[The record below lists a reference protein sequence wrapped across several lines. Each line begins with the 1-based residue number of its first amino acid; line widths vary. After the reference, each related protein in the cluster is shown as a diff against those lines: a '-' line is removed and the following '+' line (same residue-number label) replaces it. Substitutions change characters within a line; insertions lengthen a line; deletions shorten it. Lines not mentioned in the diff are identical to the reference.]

1 MGMTLDEVLA
11 RFREEAQ
18 GDKAVLGTRFERL
31 VKRLLT
37 QLPLYRTQF
46 SRVWLWSELNLGHDT
61 GIDLVAEDIHGELY
75 GIQAKCYEDGH
86 IVSKP
91 DIDTFL
97 SKLGEYLPFEG
108 AKRTFAHGIIFSTTD
123 AWGDNAERTLA
134 DRPIPVQVMTLSR
147 LRALEANWESLAGL
161 TAGPAVTPK
170 SLRDYQQEALEA
182 AAAHYATH
190 DRGKLIMACG
200 TGKTFTSLRL
210 IEQETGG
217 KGLVLFLVPS
227 IALLN
232 QTLVAWCDDAAK
244 PLHAVCVC
252 SDAQANQRIKRGE
265 DEPEEDPNALAL
277 PPTTR
282 PDILAK
288 RIRYLREKF
297 PDALTVVFSTYQ
309 SIAVVEEAQRAYLG
323 REHFAFDFAVC
334 DEAHR
339 TTGAIAKEEEEP
351 AFTYIHDDAHVL
363 ARRRLYMT
371 ATPRLYAESAK
382 AKAKERSIE
391 LCSMDDLALYGKE
404 IYRIGFGTAVAKGCL
419 ADYKVLVLTLPEGE
433 LPEDSPYE
441 LLTDEERKAL
451 ESRND
456 DGRTTA
462 VKLLGCINAL
472 AKRLK
477 DSPLLTT
484 ADGVP
489 ARRAVAFC
497 RTIKTSKATTALFQ
511 KFAADPRFNT
521 PLRVEARHVDGEMG
535 ALARN
540 DALAWL
546 KADGGPAACHLLTN
560 VRCLSEGVDV
570 PSLDAV
576 LFLSKRNS
584 QIDVVQSVG
593 RVMRTAPGKRY
604 GYIVIPVV
612 IPADKDPEKELD
624 NSDTFGVVWTVLNAL
639 RAHDD
644 RFEATINK
652 LRFDKPSMGET
663 LPGPNDPIDSAE
675 PPAIT
680 ISSGLSGDEEGV
692 FPNTLAE
699 PSAIQDSFDLR
710 FPEKME
716 QYRNLLYGRIV
727 KHCGNRK
734 YFEHWAA
741 EVAEIAKRLAETLQA
756 RCAADPRAADTF
768 RRFHALLQTAVY
780 SNVSEEDARVM
791 LVQQRITGPIFDTL
805 FGGNGFTDHNPVSQA
820 LDHATDLLAALDTEE
835 DRKTLD
841 RFYQDVR
848 IRVGDIQSADGKLDI
863 IRTLYDTFFATAFK
877 TTVEK
882 LGIVFTPI
890 EVVDFIL
897 RSADGA
903 LRKYFGKRLSD
914 KDVHIL
920 DPFTGTG
927 TFIARLL
934 QKDLGL
940 IRDDDLYRKY
950 TQELHANEIV
960 LLSYYIAAVNIENV
974 FHDRAGRK
982 EKYSAFPGIVFGDTF
997 RMREVK
1003 PDDLLDDEELRPNS
1017 ERILAQNN
1025 APISVIVGNP
1035 PYSIGQKSAN
1045 DNAQNENYP
1054 WLNAR
1059 IEETYVANSPAANN
1073 KALYDAYIEAFRWA
1087 SDIIENPRGGILC
1100 FITNGGWLDTG
1111 SGAGFR
1117 RCLVREFD
1125 EIYCY
1130 NLRGNCNTS
1139 GEVRKREGDGLFGE
1153 GSRTPISILLLVRLP
1168 DGQHHGNAA
1177 IHYRDIGDYKTRE
1190 EKLHDLIMYRSFLSK
1205 EWLDGAQTLS
1215 PDAHGDWINQRN
1227 DTFAA
1232 YIPLEPEK
1240 KFIEKGQSFFSAQAL
1255 GVATN
1260 RDAYIQN
1267 FSKQAVLDLQKAA
1280 IAFYNDCAEQRQ
1292 QVQQPQLINWTRS
1305 LREQVAKGKTST
1317 FSEHAM
1323 RLSSYRPFQ
1332 KQWLYFDA
1340 FWNEARGVMPKLFPT
1355 GERGENVVICT
1366 GGLGSTKARTC
1377 LITDVTPD
1385 LNMMDAG
1392 TQCFPLYW
1400 YEEKDV
1406 DLFGKKTL
1414 VRHDGV
1420 SDWILRRAERQYGT
1434 TVTKEEIFYYV
1445 YGFLHQPNYRAT
1457 FAADLKKSLPR
1468 IPLVERYDDFKK
1480 TSDIGRQLAALH
1492 LNYENLE
1499 PYPLEEKGDFSDTR
1513 VKKMK
1518 FGGKGGKDRSTLI
1531 VNGTLTLCDI
1541 PEMAYRYQV
1550 NGRSPI
1556 DWAIDRYQE
1565 RQDDKSGIVND
1576 PNLWAPDNPRYIPD
1590 LIKRLVTLSVESLD
1604 LINELP
1610 AFEVSE

>member
-18 GDKAVLGTRFERL
+18 GNKTALGECFEHL

-37 QLPLYRTQF
+37 SLPLYQAQF
-46 SRVWLWSELNLGHDT
+46 TRVWLWSELNLGQDT
-61 GIDLVAEDIHGELY
+61 GIDLVAEDVHGALY

-86 IVSKP
+86 VVSKP

-97 SKLGEYLPFEG
+97 ATLGKYLPFEG
-108 AKRTFAHGIIFSTTD
+108 AKRAFAHGLIFSTTD

-147 LRALEANWESLAGL
+147 LKALDANWEALAGF
-161 TAGPAVTPK
+161 TPGPAVAPK
-170 SLRDYQQEALEA
+170 ALRDYQQEALAA
-182 AAAHYATH
+182 AAAHYAEH

-210 IEQETGG
+210 VEQETGG

-232 QTLVAWCDDAAK
+232 QTLVAWCDDAAN

-252 SDAQANQRIKRGE
+252 SDAQANQRAKRGE
-265 DEPEEDPNALAL
+265 DAPEEDPNALAL

-282 PDILAK
+282 PDLLAK
-288 RIRYLREKF
+288 RIRYLRKKF

-309 SIAVVEEAQRAYLG
+309 SIAVVEEAQRELG
-323 REHFAFDFAVC
+323 RDAFAFDFAVC

-339 TTGAIAKEEEEP
+339 TTGAIAKEEKEP

-382 AKAKERSIE
+382 EKAKERSIE
-391 LCSMDDLALYGKE
+391 LCSMDNAALYGEE
-404 IYRIGFGTAVAKGCL
+404 IYRIGFGQAVAKGCL

-441 LLTDEERKAL
+441 QLTDEERKAL

-472 AKRLK
+472 AKRLA
-477 DSPLLTT
+477 DSPLLTA

-497 RTIKTSKATTALFQ
+497 RTIKTSKATTALFR
-511 KFAADPRFNT
+511 KFAADPRFNA

-546 KADGGPAACHLLTN
+546 KADGGDGACHLLTN

-612 IPADKDPEKELD
+612 IPADKDPKAELD

-644 RFEATINK
+644 RFEAIINK
-652 LRFDKPSMGET
+652 LRFDKPQNRT
-663 LPGPNDPIDSAE
+663 VDPVAPIDGDDPAE

-680 ISSGLSGDEEGV
+680 LSSGLNGDEESA
-692 FPNTLAE
+692 FPASPGE
-699 PSAIQDSFDLR
+699 PGAVQEAFDLR

-716 QYRNLLYGRIV
+716 QYRALLYGRIV
-727 KHCGNRK
+727 KNCGDRK
-734 YFEHWAA
+734 YFERWAA
-741 EVAEIAKRLAETLQA
+741 EVAEIAKRLAETLKA
-756 RCAADPRAADTF
+756 RCAADPKAADTF

-780 SNVSEEDARVM
+780 AAVSEEDARLM
-791 LVQQRITGPIFDTL
+791 LVQQRLTGPIFDAL
-805 FGGNGFTDHNPVSQA
+805 FGDNGFTAHNPVSQA
-820 LDHATDLLAALDTEE
+820 LDHAADLLDTLNTEA
-835 DRKTLD
+835 DRKTLA
-841 RFYQDVR
+841 RFYEDVR
-848 IRVGDIQSADGKLDI
+848 TRVGDIQSADGKLEI
-863 IRTLYDTFFATAFK
+863 IRTLYDTFFAAAFPDIAD
-877 TTVEK
+877 K

-890 EVVDFIL
+890 EAVDFIL
-897 RSADGA
+897 RSADDA
-903 LRKYFGKRLSD
+903 LRAHFGRRLSD
-914 KDVHIL
+914 KGVHIL

-934 QKDLGL
+934 QKDLAL
-940 IRDDDLYRKY
+940 IRDADLYRKY
-950 TQELHANEIV
+950 AAELHANEIV

-982 EKYSAFPGIVFGDTF
+982 ERYAPFPGIVFGDTF

-1035 PYSIGQKSAN
+1035 PYAVAKGEA
-1045 DNAQNENYP
+1045 YP
-1054 WLNAR
+1054 ALDKR
-1059 IEETYVANSPAANN
+1059 VTETYVANSTATN
-1073 KALYDAYIEAFRWA
+1073 KNSLYDSYIKAFRWA

-1100 FITNGGWLDTG
+1100 FISNGGWLDTG
-1111 SGAGFR
+1111 AGAGVR
-1117 RCLVREFD
+1117 RCIVQEFD

-1130 NLRGNCNTS
+1130 NLRGNVNAFN
-1139 GEVRKREGDGLFGE
+1139 KAEGGNIFNVKVG
-1153 GSRTPISILLLVRLP
+1153 ISILLLVRLP
-1168 DGQHHGNAA
+1168 DGQHRGNAA

-1205 EWLDGAQTLS
+1205 EWLDGAQTLT
-1215 PDAHGDWINQRN
+1215 PDAHGDWLNQRN

-1232 YIPLEPEK
+1232 YIPLEPGK
-1240 KFIEKGQSFFSAQAL
+1240 KFAEGQSFFVVNSSGLKSGA
-1255 GVATN
+1255 
-1260 RDAYIQN
+1260 DASCYQ
-1267 FSKQAVLDLQKAA
+1267 FKKDFLQTTMTKLMGETAA
-1280 IAFYNDCAEQRQ
+1280 FHDEKVRMAAF
-1292 QVQQPQLINWTRS
+1292 
-1305 LREQVAKGKTST
+1305 
-1317 FSEHAM
+1317 
-1323 RLSSYRPFQ
+1323 RPFSN
-1332 KQWLYFDA
+1332 QWLYYDKK
-1340 FWNEARGVMPKLFPT
+1340 WNQRRYQIPKLFPT
-1355 GERGENVVICT
+1355 GERGENVVICVS
-1366 GGLGSTKARTC
+1366 GDSA
-1377 LITDVTPD
+1377 LIADVTPD
-1385 LNMMDAG
+1385 LHFVGDC
-1392 TQCFPLYW
+1392 QCFPLYW
-1400 YEEKDV
+1400 YEEKDI
-1406 DLFGKKTL
+1406 DLFGKRTL
-1414 VRHDGV
+1414 VRYDGV
-1420 SDWILRRAERQYGT
+1420 SDWILDQARRRYGAD
-1434 TVTKEEIFYYV
+1434 VTKEEIFYYV
-1445 YGFLHQPNYRAT
+1445 YGFLHQPGYRKA

-1468 IPLVERYDDFKK
+1468 LPLVERYEDFKK
-1480 TSDIGRQLAALH
+1480 TSDIGRRLAALH
-1492 LNYENLE
+1492 LNYEALD
-1499 PYPLEEKGDFSDTR
+1499 PYPLEEVGDFSDTR
-1513 VKKMK
+1513 VVKMR
-1518 FGGKGGKDRSTLI
+1518 FGGKGGKDRSTLV
-1531 VNGTLTLCDI
+1531 VNGTLTLRGI
-1541 PEMAYRYQV
+1541 PAEAFGYQV

-1556 DWAIDRYQE
+1556 EWAVDRYQV
-1565 RQDDKSGIVND
+1565 RQDKASGIVND
-1576 PNLWAPDNPRYIPD
+1576 PNLWAPENPRYIPA
-1590 LIKRLVTLSVESLD
+1590 LVKRLVTLAVESQN
-1604 LINELP
+1604 LIAALP
-1610 AFEVSE
+1610 PFAP

>member
-1 MGMTLDEVLA
+1 M
-11 RFREEAQ
+11 
-18 GDKAVLGTRFERL
+18 
-31 VKRLLT
+31 
-37 QLPLYRTQF
+37 PLYQTQF

-61 GIDLVAEDIHGELY
+61 GIDLVAEDIHGDLY

-86 IVSKP
+86 VVSKP

-108 AKRTFAHGIIFSTTD
+108 AKRTFDHGLIFSTTD

-147 LRALEANWESLAGL
+147 LRAIEANWESLAGL

-288 RIRYLREKF
+288 RIRYLREKY
-297 PDALTVVFSTYQ
+297 PDSLTVVFSTYQ
-309 SIAVVEEAQRAYLG
+309 SIAVVEEAQRTYLG
-323 REHFAFDFAVC
+323 RDAFAFDFAVC

-339 TTGAIAKEEEEP
+339 TTGAIAKEEKEP

-371 ATPRLYAESAK
+371 ATPRLYAEAAK

-391 LCSMDDLALYGKE
+391 LCSMDDAALYGKE

-441 LLTDEERKAL
+441 QLTAEERKDL

-477 DSPLLTT
+477 DSPLLTA

-652 LRFDKPSMGET
+652 LRFDKPARGEI
-663 LPGPNDPIDSAE
+663 LPGPYDPIDPVE

-680 ISSGLSGDEEGV
+680 ISSGLDGDAEG
-692 FPNTLAE
+692 TLPTSLGE

-727 KHCGNRK
+727 KNCGNRK
-734 YFEHWAA
+734 YFERWAA

-756 RCAADPRAADTF
+756 RCAADLRADDTF
-768 RRFHALLQTAVY
+768 HRFHALLQTAVY

-791 LVQQRITGPIFDTL
+791 LVQQRITGPIFDAL
-805 FGGNGFTDHNPVSQA
+805 FGGSGFTDHNPVSQA

-835 DRKTLD
+835 DRKTLA

-848 IRVGDIQSADGKLDI
+848 TRVGNIQSADGKLEI

-890 EVVDFIL
+890 EAVDFIL

-914 KDVHIL
+914 KGVHIL

-940 IRDDDLYRKY
+940 IRDDDLFRKY

-974 FHDRAGRK
+974 FHDRQGRK

-1025 APISVIVGNP
+1025 APISVIIGNP
-1035 PYSIGQKSAN
+1035 PYSIGAKSDTAN
-1045 DNAQNENYP
+1045 RSTANESYP
-1054 WLNAR
+1054 LLDAR
-1059 IEETYVANSPAANN
+1059 IAETYAGVNATSSSLRS
-1073 KALYDAYIEAFRWA
+1073 LYDPYIKAFRWS
-1087 SDIIENPRGGILC
+1087 SDLIENERGGILC
-1100 FITNGGWLDTG
+1100 YVTNGGWLDSS

-1117 RCLVREFD
+1117 RCLVQEFD

-1139 GEVRKREGDGLFGE
+1139 GEVRKREGDGIFGE
-1153 GSRTPISILLLVRLP
+1153 GSRTPITILLLVRLP
-1168 DGQHHGNAA
+1168 KGEHHGNAT

-1190 EKLHDLIMYRSFLSK
+1190 EKLHDLMMYGSFFSDT
-1205 EWLDGAQTLS
+1205 WLDGTKTLN

-1227 DTFAA
+1227 DAFGT
-1232 YIPLEPEK
+1232 YIPLDPEK
-1240 KFIEKGQSFFSAQAL
+1240 KFSELDESFFTTYSL
-1255 GVATN
+1255 GLTTN
-1260 RDAYIQN
+1260 RDPWCYS
-1267 FSKQAVLDLQKAA
+1267 FSNVQLVEQMHKTTETYLSQLKQGTRVDDETA
-1280 IAFYNDCAEQRQ
+1280 IH
-1292 QVQQPQLINWTRS
+1292 WTRA
-1305 LREQVAKGKTST
+1305 LRGHFEKGRHPPETTSCQT
-1317 FSEHAM
+1317 FT
-1323 RLSSYRPFQ
+1323 RPVLYRPFQ
-1332 KQWLYFDA
+1332 KQVGFMNR
-1340 FWNEARGVMPKLFPT
+1340 FWNEDVRLIPSLFPT
-1355 GERGENVVICT
+1355 GKRGENLVICT
-1366 GGLGSTKARTC
+1366 GGLGSTKSRTC
-1377 LITDVTPD
+1377 LITDITPD

-1406 DLFGKKTL
+1406 DLFGKRTL

-1420 SDWILRRAERQYGT
+1420 SDWIQRRAERQYGT

-1445 YGFLHQPNYRAT
+1445 YGFLHQPTYREA

-1468 IPLVERYDDFKK
+1468 LPLVERYEDFKK

-1492 LNYENLE
+1492 LNYETLE
-1499 PYPLEEKGDFSDTR
+1499 PYELEEKGDFSDTR

-1518 FGGKGGKDRSTLI
+1518 FGGKNGKDRSILI
-1531 VNGTLTLCDI
+1531 VNGTLTLRGI
-1541 PEMAYRYQV
+1541 PEEAYHYQV

-1556 DWAIDRYQE
+1556 EWAVDRYQV
-1565 RQDDKSGIVND
+1565 RQDTKSGIVND

-1590 LIKRLVTLSVESLD
+1590 LIKRLVTLSIDSLN
-1604 LINELP
+1604 LINTLP
-1610 AFEVSE
+1610 PFTAE

>member
-1 MGMTLDEVLA
+1 MGMTLDEVLT

-18 GDKAVLGTRFERL
+18 GNLAAMGSRFERL

-75 GIQAKCYEDGH
+75 GIQAKCYENGH
-86 IVSKP
+86 VVSKP

-108 AKRTFAHGIIFSTTD
+108 AKRTFAHGLIFSTTD

-147 LRALEANWESLAGL
+147 LRALEANWEALAGL
-161 TAGPAVTPK
+161 TPGPAVTPK
-170 SLRDYQQEALEA
+170 SIRDYQQEALAA
-182 AAAHYATH
+182 AAAHYAAH
-190 DRGKLIMACG
+190 NRGKLIMACG
-200 TGKTFTSLRL
+200 TGKTLTALRL
-210 IEQETGG
+210 MEQELPQG
-217 KGLVLFLVPS
+217 GLVLFLVPS

-288 RIRYLREKF
+288 RIRYLREKY

-309 SIAVVEEAQRAYLG
+309 SIAVVEEAQRTYLG
-323 REHFAFDFAVC
+323 RDAFAFDFAVC

-339 TTGAIAKEEEEP
+339 TTGAIAKEEKEP

-371 ATPRLYAESAK
+371 ATPRLYADSAK
-382 AKAKERSIE
+382 VKAKERSIE
-391 LCSMDDLALYGKE
+391 LCSMDDAALYGEE

-441 LLTDEERKAL
+441 QLTAEERKAL

-477 DSPLLTT
+477 DSPLLT
-484 ADGVP
+484 AVDGVP

-497 RTIKTSKATTALFQ
+497 RTIKTSKATTALFK

-521 PLRVEARHVDGEMG
+521 PLCVKARHVDGEMG

-546 KADGGPAACHLLTN
+546 KADGGPATCHLLTN

-612 IPADKDPEKELD
+612 IPADKDPKEELD

-652 LRFDKPSMGET
+652 LRFDKPTKGET
-663 LPGPNDPIDSAE
+663 LPGPNDPIDPEE
-675 PPAIT
+675 PPSIT
-680 ISSGLSGDEEGV
+680 ISSGLSVNENGASPFEQGA
-692 FPNTLAE
+692 PG
-699 PSAIQDSFDLR
+699 AIQDSFDLR

-716 QYRNLLYGRIV
+716 QYRDLLYGRIV
-727 KHCGNRK
+727 KNCGDRK
-734 YFEHWAA
+734 YFERWAT
-741 EVAEIAKRLAETLQA
+741 EVAAIAKRLVETLKA
-756 RCAADPRAADTF
+756 RCVADPRAADTF
-768 RRFHALLQTAVY
+768 HRFHALLQTAVY
-780 SNVSEEDARVM
+780 ANVSEEDARVM
-791 LVQQRITGPIFDTL
+791 LVQQRITGPIFDAL
-805 FGGNGFTDHNPVSQA
+805 FGGNGFTAHNPVSQA
-820 LDHATDLLAALDTEE
+820 LDHAFDLLAALDTEE
-835 DRKTLD
+835 DRRTLA

-848 IRVGDIQSADGKLDI
+848 TRVGDIQSADGKLEI
-863 IRTLYDTFFATAFK
+863 IRTLYDTFFAAAFK
-877 TTVEK
+877 STVEK

-890 EVVDFIL
+890 EAVDFIL

-914 KDVHIL
+914 EGIHIL

-974 FHDRAGRK
+974 FHDRQGRK

-1035 PYSIGQKSAN
+1035 PYSVAKGESYPSL
-1045 DNAQNENYP
+1045 NE
-1054 WLNAR
+1054 R
-1059 IEETYVANSPAANN
+1059 IEETYVAASSATNKNS
-1073 KALYDAYIEAFRWA
+1073 LYDSYIKAFRWS
-1087 SDIIENPRGGILC
+1087 SDVIKNDRGGVLC
-1100 FITNGGWLDTG
+1100 FISNGGWLD
-1111 SGAGFR
+1111 SNACDAFR
-1117 RCLVREFD
+1117 RCLVQEFD

-1139 GEVRKREGDGLFGE
+1139 GEVRKREGGGFFGE
-1153 GSRTPISILLLVRLP
+1153 GSRTPITILLLVRLP
-1168 DGQHHGNAA
+1168 KGQHHGNAT

-1190 EKLHDLIMYRSFLSK
+1190 EKLHDVLMYGSFLS
-1205 EWLDGAQTLS
+1205 EAWLDGAQTIV
-1215 PDAHGDWINQRN
+1215 PNEHGDWINQRN
-1227 DTFAA
+1227 DAFSS
-1232 YIPLEPEK
+1232 YIPLEPTK
-1240 KFIEKGQSFFSAQAL
+1240 KFDSHTQSAFVTNSNGQQ
-1255 GVATN
+1255 TN
-1260 RDAYIQN
+1260 RDAWVYN
-1267 FSKQAVLDLQKAA
+1267 FSKTQLLENCKRHIEAYNSCLGKALEEDETKLHWSSSLISYHERN
-1280 IAFYNDCAEQRQ
+1280 IALSFN
-1292 QVQQPQLINWTRS
+1292 
-1305 LREQVAKGKTST
+1305 RETPRIA
-1317 FSEHAM
+1317 H
-1323 RLSSYRPFQ
+1323 YRPFSIV
-1332 KQWLYFDA
+1332 WLYYDSHL
-1340 FWNEARGVMPKLFPT
+1340 NHRPYQIPKLFPT
-1355 GERGENVVICT
+1355 GKRGENLVICVSGV
-1366 GGLGSTKARTC
+1366 GGNNPFSC
-1377 LITDVTPD
+1377 IITDITPD
-1385 LNMMDAG
+1385 LELIG
-1392 TQCFPLYW
+1392 KSQCFPLYW

-1406 DLFGKKTL
+1406 DLFGKRTL

-1420 SDWILRRAERQYGT
+1420 SEWIQHRAERQYGT

-1445 YGFLHQPNYRAT
+1445 YGFLHQPTYREA

-1468 IPLVERYDDFKK
+1468 IPLVECYEDFKK

-1492 LNYENLE
+1492 LNYETLE

-1513 VKKMK
+1513 VTKMK

-1531 VNGTLTLCDI
+1531 VNGTLTLRGI
-1541 PEMAYRYQV
+1541 PEEAYRYQV

-1556 DWAIDRYQE
+1556 EWAVDRYQV
-1565 RQDDKSGIVND
+1565 RQDKASSIIND
-1576 PNLWAPDNPRYIPD
+1576 PNLWAPENPRYIPD
-1590 LIKRLVTLSVESLD
+1590 LIKRLVTLSIDSLN
-1604 LINELP
+1604 LIAALP
-1610 AFEVSE
+1610 SFSAE

>member
-86 IVSKP
+86 VVSKP

-288 RIRYLREKF
+288 RIRYLREKY

-309 SIAVVEEAQRAYLG
+309 SIAVIEEAQRTYLG

-371 ATPRLYAESAK
+371 ATSRLYAESAK
-382 AKAKERSIE
+382 VKAKERSIE

-791 LVQQRITGPIFDTL
+791 LVQQRITGPIFDAL
-805 FGGNGFTDHNPVSQA
+805 FGGSGFTDHNPVSQA

-835 DRKTLD
+835 DRKTLS

-848 IRVGDIQSADGKLDI
+848 TRVGNIQSADGKLEI

-890 EVVDFIL
+890 EAVDFIL

-914 KDVHIL
+914 KGVHIL

-940 IRDDDLYRKY
+940 IRDDDLFRKY

-974 FHDRAGRK
+974 FHDRQGRK

-1003 PDDLLDDEELRPNS
+1003 PDDLIDDEELRPNS

-1025 APISVIVGNP
+1025 APISVIIGNP
-1035 PYSIGQKSAN
+1035 PYSVAKGEA
-1045 DNAQNENYP
+1045 YP
-1054 WLNAR
+1054 ALDKR
-1059 IEETYVANSPAANN
+1059 VTETYVANSTATN
-1073 KALYDAYIEAFRWA
+1073 KNSLYDSYIKAFRWS
-1087 SDIIENPRGGILC
+1087 SDLIENERGGILC

-1227 DTFAA
+1227 DAFST
-1232 YIPLEPEK
+1232 YIPLEPTK
-1240 KFIEKGQSFFSAQAL
+1240 KFDTHTQSVFVTNSSGLKSGADAFCYNAAQSALLSAMSL
-1255 GVATN
+1255 LMNGKDISKEECIRVAT
-1260 RDAYIQN
+1260 
-1267 FSKQAVLDLQKAA
+1267 F
-1280 IAFYNDCAEQRQ
+1280 
-1292 QVQQPQLINWTRS
+1292 
-1305 LREQVAKGKTST
+1305 
-1317 FSEHAM
+1317 
-1323 RLSSYRPFQ
+1323 RPFQ
-1332 KQWLYFDA
+1332 KQWLYYAKD
-1340 FWNEARGVMPKLFPT
+1340 WNQRRYQIPKLFPT
-1355 GERGENVVICT
+1355 GERGENVVICVS
-1366 GGLGSTKARTC
+1366 GVGVTKDFSC
-1377 LITDVTPD
+1377 LVTDITPD
-1385 LNMMDAG
+1385 LEFIG
-1392 TQCFPLYW
+1392 KSQCFPLYW

>member
-18 GDKAVLGTRFERL
+18 GDKAALGTRFERL

-37 QLPLYRTQF
+37 QLPLYRAQF
-46 SRVWLWSELNLGHDT
+46 RRVWHWSELNLGHDT
-61 GIDLVAEDIHGELY
+61 GIDLVAEDVHGALY

-86 IVSKP
+86 VVSKP
-91 DIDTFL
+91 DVDTFL

-108 AKRTFAHGIIFSTTD
+108 ARRAFDHGLIFSTTD
-123 AWGDNAERTLA
+123 AWGDNAERALA
-134 DRPIPVQVMTLSR
+134 DRAIPVQVLTLSR
-147 LRALEANWESLAGL
+147 LRDLGANWEALAGL
-161 TAGPAVTPK
+161 AEGPAVAPK
-170 SLRDYQQEALEA
+170 ALRDYQREAL
-182 AAAHYATH
+182 AAAHGHYAAH

-210 IEQETGG
+210 VEQETGG

-232 QTLVAWCDDAAK
+232 QTLVAWCDDAAA

-265 DEPEEDPNALAL
+265 DEPEENPNALAL

-282 PDILAK
+282 PDVLAK
-288 RIRYLREKF
+288 RVRYLREKF

-323 REHFAFDFAVC
+323 RDAFAFDFAVC

-339 TTGAIAKEEEEP
+339 TTGAIAKEEEVP
-351 AFTYIHDDAHVL
+351 AFTFIHDDAHVL

-371 ATPRLYAESAK
+371 ATPRLYAEAAK

-391 LCSMDDLALYGKE
+391 LCSMDDLALYGGE
-404 IYRIGFGTAVAKGCL
+404 IYRIGFGAAVAKGCL

-441 LLTDEERKAL
+441 QLTAEERKAL

-511 KFAADPRFNT
+511 KFAADPRFNA
-521 PLRVEARHVDGEMG
+521 PLCVKARHVDGEMG

-652 LRFDKPSMGET
+652 LRFDKPTRGET
-663 LPGPNDPIDSAE
+663 LPGPYDPIDPVE

-680 ISSGLSGDEEGV
+680 ISSGLSGDEEGL
-692 FPNTLAE
+692 FPNRLGE
-699 PSAIQDSFDLR
+699 PGAIQDSFDLR

-727 KHCGNRK
+727 KNCGNRK
-734 YFEHWAA
+734 YFERWAA
-741 EVAEIAKRLAETLQA
+741 EVAEIAKRLAETLRA
-756 RCAADPRAADTF
+756 RCAEDPRAADTF

-780 SNVSEEDARVM
+780 ANVSEEDARVM
-791 LVQQRITGPIFDTL
+791 LVQQRITGPIFDAL
-805 FGGNGFTDHNPVSQA
+805 FGGSGFTAHNPVSQA
-820 LDHATDLLAALDTEE
+820 LDHAFDLLAALDTEE
-835 DRKTLD
+835 DRRTLD

-848 IRVGDIQSADGKLDI
+848 TRVGNIQSADGKLEI

-890 EVVDFIL
+890 EAVDFIL

-914 KDVHIL
+914 KGVHIL

-960 LLSYYIAAVNIENV
+960 LLSYYIAAVNIEN
-974 FHDRAGRK
+974 
-982 EKYSAFPGIVFGDTF
+982 
-997 RMREVK
+997 MREVK

-1035 PYSIGQKSAN
+1035 PYSVAKGES
-1045 DNAQNENYP
+1045 YP
-1054 WLNAR
+1054 SLDKR
-1059 IEETYVANSPAANN
+1059 IEETYVANSSATN
-1073 KALYDAYIEAFRWA
+1073 KNSLYDSYIKAFRWS
-1087 SDIIENPRGGILC
+1087 SDVLGATRATPPPPSYAVPHNPRGGVLC
-1100 FITNGGWLDTG
+1100 YVTNGGWLD
-1111 SGAGFR
+1111 SNACVGFR
-1117 RCLVREFD
+1117 RCLVQEFD

-1130 NLRGNCNTS
+1130 NLRGNQYTQ
-1139 GEVRKREGDGLFGE
+1139 GEISRREGGKIFDSGC
-1153 GSRTPISILLLVRLP
+1153 RCPITILLLVRLP
-1168 DGQHHGNAA
+1168 EGQRHGNAT

-1190 EKLHDLIMYRSFLSK
+1190 EKLHDVLMYGSFFSDT
-1205 EWLDGAQTLS
+1205 WLDGAQTIV
-1215 PDAHGDWINQRN
+1215 PNEHGDWINQRN
-1227 DTFAA
+1227 GAFDT
-1232 YIPLEPEK
+1232 YIPLEPAK
-1240 KFIEKGQSFFSAQAL
+1240 KFDKLTQSFFVTNSSGLKSGADSFCYNSAQDAL
-1255 GVATN
+1255 LSAMSQYMDDGSVPKEECVRATV
-1260 RDAYIQN
+1260 
-1267 FSKQAVLDLQKAA
+1267 F
-1280 IAFYNDCAEQRQ
+1280 
-1292 QVQQPQLINWTRS
+1292 
-1305 LREQVAKGKTST
+1305 
-1317 FSEHAM
+1317 
-1323 RLSSYRPFQ
+1323 RPFQ
-1332 KQWLYFDA
+1332 KQWLYYDKD
-1340 FWNEARGVMPKLFPT
+1340 WNQRRYQIPKLFPT
-1355 GERGENVVICT
+1355 GERGENLVICVS
-1366 GGLGSTKARTC
+1366 GGAL

-1385 LNMMDAG
+1385 LHFVGDA
-1392 TQCFPLYW
+1392 QCFPLYW

-1468 IPLVERYDDFKK
+1468 IPLVERYEDFKA
-1480 TSDIGRQLAALH
+1480 TSDIGRRLAALH
-1492 LNYENLE
+1492 LNYEALE

-1513 VKKMK
+1513 VIKMK
-1518 FGGKGGKDRSTLI
+1518 FGGKNGKDRSTLI
-1531 VNGTLTLCDI
+1531 VNGSLTLRGI
-1541 PEMAYRYQV
+1541 PEEAYRYQV

-1556 DWAIDRYQE
+1556 EWAVDRYQV
-1565 RQDDKSGIVND
+1565 RTDDKSGIVND

-1590 LIKRLVTLSVESLD
+1590 LIKRLVTLSIKSLALIAD
-1604 LINELP
+1604 LPPFSAE
-1610 AFEVSE
+1610 